1 MPKPALTYLTRRG
14 SVFWFRMAVPKD
26 LIGRR
31 VGCREIKG
39 SLRTRSPAIA
49 RLRCQRLGS
58 AILQLIAW
66 VRSMPEVSQET
77 IKRLSRRYFEQL
89 LSSTEE
95 LAYLIPTDPAVDPA
109 EPPEERIKG
118 VAGGPAQA

>member
-14 SVFWFRMAVPKD
+14 SVYWFRMAVPKD
-26 LIGRR
+26 LVGR

-58 AILQLIAW
+58 VILQLIAR
-66 VRSMPEVSQET
+66 VHSMPELSQET
-77 IKRLSRRYFEQL
+77 IKRLDAAIFRAATKLDRGVGVLDSHGPCRRSGL
-89 LSSTEE
+89 RST
-95 LAYLIPTDPAVDPA
+95 
-109 EPPEERIKG
+109 R
-118 VAGGPAQA
+118 

>member
-14 SVFWFRMAVPKD
+14 SVYWFRMAVPID
-26 LIGRR
+26 LVER

-58 AILQLIAW
+58 VILQLIAR
-66 VRSMPEVSQET
+66 VRSMPELSQET
-77 IKRLSRRYFEQL
+77 IKRLARRYFEQQ

-95 LAYLIPTDPAVDPA
+95 LAYLIPSDPAVDNSF
-109 EPPEERIKG
+109 RSTR
-118 VAGGPAQA
+118 